1 MRRVVL
7 LCIDLI
13 EHRLHACP
21 DTVSVR
27 TMASFLSGLAQG
39 STSAEEH
46 RLILHLQVPLLYVP
60 DLSHEIREMVLNV
73 TLVWAALHQEL
84 ELLDAR
90 ASLLLKGLSA
100 L

>member
-13 EHRLHACP
+13 EHRLHARP
-21 DTVSVR
+21 NTISVL
-27 TMASFLSGLAQG
+27 TMASFLSWLAPG
-39 STSAEEH
+39 PTAEEH
-46 RLILHLQVPLLYVP
+46 WLILHLQVPLLYIP

-90 ASLLLKGLSA
+90 ASLLLKGLPA